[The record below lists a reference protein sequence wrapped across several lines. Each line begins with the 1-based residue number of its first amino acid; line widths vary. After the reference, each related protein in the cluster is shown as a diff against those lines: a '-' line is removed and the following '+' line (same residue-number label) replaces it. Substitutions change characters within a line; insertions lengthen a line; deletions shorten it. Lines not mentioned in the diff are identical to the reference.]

1 MERDIK
7 SLATVVNIDKKG
19 EVNKLLTL
27 FSPSDGIIYATAYGA
42 RKSSKAIQ
50 VPLYAEGVFS
60 LYYKREKDSYSL
72 KDADIVN
79 DRENISKS
87 IGKTLASSLFSELI
101 ISSKSADE
109 QSYALYSKSLDYLNL
124 TENAERT
131 VIAFIIHFLS
141 ISGLLPS
148 FTFCPV
154 CQRQYTEE
162 ETLGFNDRYQTL
174 SCLSCDSRRET
185 FILPMNARKFIKRI
199 SEISFEDAFLLSVSS
214 SQEKKVLNWL
224 VRLLKEIYPIHIR
237 SLDFNLEDY
246 L

>member
-27 FSPSDGIIYATAYGA
+27 FSPSDGIIYATVYGA
-42 RKSSKAIQ
+42 RKSTKAIQ
-50 VPLYAEGVFS
+50 
-60 LYYKREKDSYSL
+60 YSL

-109 QSYALYSKSLDYLNL
+109 QSYALYSKALDYLNL
-124 TENAERT
+124 VENTVRT

-148 FTFCPV
+148 FAFCPV
-154 CQRQYTEE
+154 CQREYTDE

-174 SCLSCDSRRET
+174 CCLSCDSRRES